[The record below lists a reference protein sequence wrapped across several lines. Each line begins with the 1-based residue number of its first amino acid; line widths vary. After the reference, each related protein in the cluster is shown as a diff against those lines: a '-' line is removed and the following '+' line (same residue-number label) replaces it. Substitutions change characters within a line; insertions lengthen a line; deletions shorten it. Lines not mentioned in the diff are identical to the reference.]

1 MKDGPDISRVAALI
15 GDPARANILT
25 ALMSGKAL
33 TASELA
39 GEAGVTL
46 QTASSHLSK
55 LESGGL
61 IRLRREGRHK
71 YFRLAGDDVAAV
83 LEALMGLAAGAGQ
96 LRHQPGPKDRDLRRA
111 RVCYNH
117 LAGDMGTQ
125 MFDSLQAQGFIASGD
140 NDLVLTAAGRSFVTE
155 FGIDLDQLPTSRA
168 PMCRECLDWS
178 ERRSHLAGQLGRA
191 MLSRMEETG
200 WARRVDGTRI
210 VDFTPV
216 GLRKFEQVFGR
227 ALHG

>member
-1 MKDGPDISRVAALI
+1 MKDGPDISRVASLI

-39 GEAGVTL
+39 NEAGVTL
-46 QTASSHLSK
+46 QTASSHLAK

-61 IRLRREGRHK
+61 IRLRKEGRHK
-71 YFRLAGDDVAAV
+71 YFRLSGEEVASV
-83 LEALMGLAAGAGQ
+83 LEALMGLAAGTGH
-96 LRHQPGPKDRDLRRA
+96 LRHRPGPKDPDLRRA

-125 MFDSLQAQGFIASGD
+125 MFDSLKFQSFLSSNGD
-140 NDLVLTAAGRSFVTE
+140 RLALTAKGRAFVTK
-155 FGIDLDQLPTSRA
+155 FGVDLDHLPKSRA
-168 PMCRECLDWS
+168 PLCRECLDWS

-191 MLSRMEETG
+191 MLARMEALG
-200 WARRVDGTRI
+200 WSNRIEGTR
-210 VDFTPV
+210 VVRFTRH
-216 GLRKFEQVFGR
+216 GAAAFDQWFGVR
-227 ALHG
+227 M

>member
-1 MKDGPDISRVAALI
+1 MKDGPDISRVASLI

-39 GEAGVTL
+39 NEAGVTL
-46 QTASSHLSK
+46 QTASSHLAK

-61 IRLRREGRHK
+61 IHLRKEGRHK
-71 YFRLAGDDVAAV
+71 YFRLSGEEVASV
-83 LEALMGLAAGAGQ
+83 LEALMGLAAGTGH
-96 LRHQPGPKDRDLRRA
+96 LRHRPGPKDPDLRKA

-125 MFDSLQAQGFIASGD
+125 MFDSLKVQGLIASGVS
-140 NDLVLTAAGRSFVTE
+140 DLVLTSAGRSFVTE
-155 FGIDLDQLPTSRA
+155 FGIDLDRLPKSRA

-191 MLSRMEETG
+191 MLSRMEQTG
-200 WARRVDGTRI
+200 WARRLDGTRI